1 MRRAAAVLALG
12 ALVFPSLAFAHA
24 ALVGESPSF
33 NAQTSRAPRSVS
45 LRFDERVDL
54 LPNAIAVL
62 DRRGVDLALPTQVRG
77 RTIFA
82 PVSHLPRG
90 PYTVRWKALSDDGH
104 VVSGVYTFGVGVPA
118 PVVTDAVG
126 AGGPTT
132 SEHIVRWMYFV
143 GLALLVGG
151 MGFQLLVVRRPPS
164 GRFYAVAGAGAVVV
178 LETGIVAFLLRAEDA
193 LQLPF
198 RSFLYG
204 DLSPISGGTRFGQA
218 FIAMELGF
226 ALVTAL
232 LFLAW
237 LTDRYKRLL
246 WPAFVLGLAFASGLS
261 LSGHSSS
268 GSGAEL
274 ADWLHLCAAVLWVG
288 GLVQL
293 VAVVW
298 PTAPELRRIAFR
310 RFSRLATVCVAVLVG
325 AGTYLSIQRL
335 PQLRDLW
342 QTGYGHVLLVKL
354 GLVSLAL
361 VWGAAHQFVA
371 LPRITHDGV
380 ATRIGRSMLGES
392 AVAMA
397 VLLTA
402 AVLVDSRPPARPAP
416 QAPTA
421 NAVAQVSS
429 THPLDRPA
437 GLRYAGAGTSARPA
451 ATRARSASAPGS
463 SKALRR

>member
-1 MRRAAAVLALG
+1 
-12 ALVFPSLAFAHA
+12 
-24 ALVGESPSF
+24 
-33 NAQTSRAPRSVS
+33 
-45 LRFDERVDL
+45 
-54 LPNAIAVL
+54 
-62 DRRGVDLALPTQVRG
+62 
-77 RTIFA
+77 
-82 PVSHLPRG
+82 
-90 PYTVRWKALSDDGH
+90 VRWKALSDDGH

-178 LETGIVAFLLRAEDA
+178 LESGIVAFLLRAEDA

-246 WPAFVLGLAFASGLS
+246 WPAFALGLAFASGLS

-402 AVLVDSRPPARPAP
+402 AVLVDSRPPPRPAP

-421 NAVAQVSS
+421 NAV
-429 THPLDRPA
+429 
-437 GLRYAGAGTSARPA
+437 AGAGTSARPA
-451 ATRARSASAPGS
+451 ATRARSAWAPGS
-463 SKALRR
+463 SRALRR